1 MSKNYIW
8 EIAGTVPVPW
18 ARLVRVS
25 TLLLTPLHS
34 PHFLLETRT
43 LLLMHLIWTTSVFSQ
58 PQGCKSL
65 VSKFQ
70 ADSLS
75 PG

>member
-1 MSKNYIW
+1 MTQSVLALAMSKSHIW
-8 EIAGTVPVPW
+8 DSAHSLGMF
-18 ARLVRVS
+18 S
-25 TLLLTPLHS
+25 LHS
-34 PHFLLETRT
+34 PHFLPETRT
-43 LLLMHLIWTTSVFSQ
+43 LLLMHPHLDHI
-58 PQGCKSL
+58 CILRAKSL